1 MEPWRQVS
9 EQKQKSVLSKIPEP
23 WLLSEAFCAIPTTPD
38 SPNLNVTT
46 DAFMS
51 EAGLS
56 PRELSITSNT
66 SIPAILA
73 GYKSQVLSAE
83 EVVTAFCHRAA
94 INHQMTESLSEIR
107 FAEAIAEAKAQDEY
121 LRNHKKLVG
130 PLHGIPISLK
140 DQFRVEGLETAMGY
154 IGWLGPVET
163 AESESLLTRQI
174 RGLGGIIV
182 AKSHVPQTLMIGEL
196 QSNLHHPGLNPHNR
210 LLSPGGSSGG
220 EGSLLASRGSVLGI
234 GTDMG
239 GSIRIPSAFNHL
251 FGLKPSSGRFSVV
264 GTMSENLENL
274 IHLTQAV
281 VDAEG
286 WRHDPALVPLP
297 WRHDPA
303 LVPLPWRPEVLDQI
317 RATAAA
323 APRGGLCFAAFPGG
337 DDGITRPHPPVARGV
352 EMAVRAARQ
361 AGHRVI
367 EWQPPNHAEAA
378 VLYAGLVFATS
389 YDVEDALKLSGE
401 PLVGGAQAVFHR
413 GAKLAPKNFQG
424 YFELVNRFRKYQE
437 DYADYWESTKLLTGT
452 GRPVDGIIA
461 PVAATAAV
469 RHDAFYAF
477 NYTIVYNIL
486 DYSSLTIP
494 VTKADRNIDIASPYA
509 KPRSPID
516 EANWNSYDAEIYHG
530 APVGVQVVARR
541 LEEEK
546 VLALGEVLSDAIT
559 FIGAKL

>member
-1 MEPWRQVS
+1 
-9 EQKQKSVLSKIPEP
+9 
-23 WLLSEAFCAIPTTPD
+23 
-38 SPNLNVTT
+38 
-46 DAFMS
+46 
-51 EAGLS
+51 
-56 PRELSITSNT
+56 
-66 SIPAILA
+66 
-73 GYKSQVLSAE
+73 
-83 EVVTAFCHRAA
+83 
-94 INHQMTESLSEIR
+94 
-107 FAEAIAEAKAQDEY
+107 
-121 LRNHKKLVG
+121 
-130 PLHGIPISLK
+130 
-140 DQFRVEGLETAMGY
+140 
-154 IGWLGPVET
+154 
-163 AESESLLTRQI
+163 
-174 RGLGGIIV
+174 
-182 AKSHVPQTLMIGEL
+182 
-196 QSNLHHPGLNPHNR
+196 
-210 LLSPGGSSGG
+210 
-220 EGSLLASRGSVLGI
+220 
-234 GTDMG
+234 MG

-251 FGLKPSSGRFSVV
+251 FGLKPSSGRFSYRGLANSLGGKPVV
-264 GTMSENLENL
+264 PSVAGPMSENLENL

-286 WRHDPALVPLP
+286 

-352 EMAVRAARQ
+352 EMAVRAVRQ

-378 VLYAGLVFATS
+378 VLHAGLVFATS

-401 PLVGGAQAVFHR
+401 PLVGGAQAVFRR

-469 RHDAFYAF
+469 RHDAFHAF

-509 KPRSPID
+509 NPRSPID

-546 VLALGEVLSDAIT
+546 VLALGEADLRALQHFPIVDVPGPAREASVGGDGDGVRRRFHDLVLVAAGRGNAERGAPRGVGPVQVGAVAFELGIEGDQLHSRQEVFDGDAGTVLAVFHGPHGIARQREAETGSLADGGAVQDVRVDIEHGRRRHIT
-559 FIGAKL
+559 LDETQVGSLAVGLKLMAETDTAAVSRNCSRSCAASAKEYISTMKIPIIIIMFLPIAAVDERSPAMAVGIR

>member
-1 MEPWRQVS
+1 MEPWRQIS
-9 EQKQKSVLSKIPEP
+9 EQKQKSLLSKIPEP

-38 SPNLNVTT
+38 CPNLNVTT

-73 GYKSQVLSAE
+73 GYKSQELSAE

-121 LRNHKKLVG
+121 LRTHKNLVG

-154 IGWLGPVET
+154 IGWLGPFET

-174 RGLGGIIV
+174 RGLGGII
-182 AKSHVPQTLMIGEL
+182 SHVPQTLMIGEL
-196 QSNLHHPGLNPHNR
+196 QSNLHPPGLNPHNR

-220 EGSLLASRGSVLGI
+220 EGSVLASRGSVLGI

-251 FGLKPSSGRFSVV
+251 FGLKPSSGRFSYRGLANCLGGKPVV
-264 GTMSENLENL
+264 PSVAGPMSENLENL

-297 WRHDPA
+297 WR
-303 LVPLPWRPEVLDQI
+303 PEVLDQI

-323 APRGGLCFAAFPGG
+323 APRGGALLRGLPRRRRRHHAATSPG
-337 DDGITRPHPPVARGV
+337 RPC
-352 EMAVRAARQ
+352 
-361 AGHRVI
+361 
-367 EWQPPNHAEAA
+367 HAEAA

-401 PLVGGAQAVFHR
+401 PLVGGAQAVFRR

-437 DYADYWESTKLLTGT
+437 DYADYWESTKLLTGM

-469 RHDAFYAF
+469 RHDAFHAF

-494 VTKADRNIDIASPYA
+494 VAKADRNIDIASPYVN
-509 KPRSPID
+509 PRSPID

-559 FIGAKL
+559 FLGAKL

>member
-38 SPNLNVTT
+38 CPNLNVTT

-73 GYKSQVLSAE
+73 GYKSQELSAE
-83 EVVTAFCHRAA
+83 EVITAFCHRAA

-121 LRNHKKLVG
+121 LRTHKKLVG

-140 DQFRVEGLETAMGY
+140 DQFRVEGLETSMGY

-174 RGLGGIIV
+174 RGLEPRTADPDDWRV
-182 AKSHVPQTLMIGEL
+182 AVQLAPSRLESPQPSAVTRREF
-196 QSNLHHPGLNPHNR
+196 R
-210 LLSPGGSSGG
+210 G

-251 FGLKPSSGRFSVV
+251 FGLKPSSGRFSYRGLANSLGGKPVV
-264 GTMSENLENL
+264 PSVAGPMSENLENL

-281 VDAEG
+281 VDTEG

-297 WRHDPA
+297 FAPP
-303 LVPLPWRPEVLDQI
+303 PLLP
-317 RATAAA
+317 RA
-323 APRGGLCFAAFPGG
+323 GGLCFAAFPGG

-401 PLVGGAQAVFHR
+401 PLVGGAQAVFRR

-469 RHDAFYAF
+469 RHDAFHAF

-494 VTKADRNIDIASPYA
+494 VTKADRNIDIASPYVN
-509 KPRSPID
+509 PRSPID

-559 FIGAKL
+559 FLGAKL